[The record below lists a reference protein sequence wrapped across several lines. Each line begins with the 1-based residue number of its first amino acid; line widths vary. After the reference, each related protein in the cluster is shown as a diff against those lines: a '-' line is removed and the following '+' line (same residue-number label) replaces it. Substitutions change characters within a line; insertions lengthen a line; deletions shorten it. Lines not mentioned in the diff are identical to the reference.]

1 MRERIPVGAGV
12 ERVGFVAERVY
23 GVELRPETLDVL
35 QREGNTVHQM
45 AGVHEQGCETNSA
58 YTGASC
64 DHFYHQELDGT
75 GVNDEGY
82 CGRKPPR

>member
-1 MRERIPVGAGV
+1 MYSPIEYVRERAYSGRGGV

-45 AGVHEQGCETNSA
+45 AGVHEQSCEADST
-58 YTGASC
+58 YTGPVAIISTTRNST
-64 DHFYHQELDGT
+64 E
-75 GVNDEGY
+75 
-82 CGRKPPR
+82 PA